1 MIQLHHLN
9 HSRSHRI
16 IWLLEELELDY
27 ELIKHQRDPLTDLA
41 PTSLKKVHPLGKAP
55 VLIDGELTLAESGA
69 IVDYLAQRYGARLTD
84 HSLQTANSLPAHNK
98 LLPDK
103 DSNAWWDYI
112 YWLHYGEGSLM
123 PPLLMRLVFSK
134 IQAAP
139 VPFFIRPI
147 INKIVAGVDKAFL
160 HQQLHGQLNFV
171 ADHLS
176 CHDWMLGE
184 HFSAADIQMSF
195 PLEAAMY
202 DKKLAACYPRL
213 TAYVAQL
220 QARPAYLR
228 ALAKGGDYR
237 YGPKPQA

>member
-1 MIQLHHLN
+1 MIQLHYLSD
-9 HSRSHRI
+9 SRSQRI
-16 IWLLEELELDY
+16 LWLLEELELDY
-27 ELIKHQRDPLTDLA
+27 ELIKYSRDVETELA
-41 PTSLKKVHPLGKAP
+41 PASLKKVHPLGKAP
-55 VLIDGELTLAESGA
+55 VLIDGELRLAESGA
-69 IVDYLAQRYGARLTD
+69 IVDYLAQRYGSSCSTD
-84 HSLQTANSLPAHNK
+84 KSQPHNK

-103 DSNAWWDYI
+103 DSAAWWDYV
-112 YWLHYGEGSLM
+112 YWLHYAEGSLM
-123 PPLLMRLVFSK
+123 PPLVMRLIFSK
-134 IQAAP
+134 IQTAP
-139 VPFFIRPI
+139 VPFFIKPI

-213 TAYVAQL
+213 QAYVAQL
-220 QARPAYLR
+220 QAKPAYLR
-228 ALAKGGDYR
+228 ALAKGDHYR
-237 YGPKPQA
+237 YGPKTQP